1 MVHSSWL
8 TAALGAVGLLL
19 AADGAMAKMPGFR
32 VPSGPAYG
40 NVEGCPERC
49 SVSGANT
56 GNWSVYASLKQ
67 VSRCKQTIFYDFS
80 LYDPVDDPAT
90 HHRIYACSSFGPDFA
105 KIPSS
110 AASRVASAT
119 PVDVQFEVGW
129 WEEGFGLAA
138 PGLQPLIRQIRKYI
152 DHRHEETDTPLVMFA
167 QSGQATI
174 GLYIGQGLLN

>member
-67 VSRCKQTIFYDFS
+67 VGRCKQTIFYDFS

-105 KIPSS
+105 KIPSL

-119 PVDVQFEVGW
+119 PIDVQFEVGW